1 MKNLSQE
8 IKEEVDWIF
17 QQKNYNDF
25 PNKKKKINTLLELF
39 KKDFLDIPYIIN
51 YKYYLFEHEFQKNE
65 LWEIFE
71 LDTEYQKLLEFKKK
85 S

>member
-1 MKNLSQE
+1 MTRYKIEELKNLSQE

-39 KKDFLDIPYIIN
+39 KKDFLDIPYII
-51 YKYYLFEHEFQKNE
+51 
-65 LWEIFE
+65 
-71 LDTEYQKLLEFKKK
+71 
-85 S
+85 